1 MLPSQRRAFGLALYD
16 VLVTLAAQQSAPL
29 LLSADDLIDSL
40 HQPKQAEHGDLATSI
55 VLKLAKSW
63 CSKPP
68 ALAQAW
74 ADSLMQSAALRE
86 WLVAAEVAGPGFVNF
101 RLQPAVKTAVVAE
114 ILEQPQHFGHQPL
127 RPDDRVLLEFV
138 SANPTGPLHVG
149 HGRQAA
155 LGDSLAKL
163 LESQGALV
171 HREFYYNDAGAQIEN
186 LARSVGARV
195 NGLTPDDPAFPVD
208 GYRGDYIED
217 IALAYRRRESVTTS
231 EGTTVVA
238 EGDPNNLLAIGAFA
252 VAYLRHEQDLD
263 LAAFGVCFDQFSL
276 ESALYTDGHVESVVQ
291 RLVKNGKAYESDGA
305 LWLRSTDYGDDKD
318 RVMRK
323 SDGGYTY
330 FVPDVA
336 YHLQKWTRGFG
347 RAVNIQG
354 SDHHGTI
361 ARVRAGLQAL
371 EQGVS
376 EGFPSY
382 ILHKMVTVMRN
393 GQEVKI
399 SKRAGAYVTLRDLI
413 IWSGSEAGSEAGTET
428 DSEAADIERG
438 RDAVRFFLVSRKA
451 DSEFVFDVDLAL
463 SKSDENP
470 VYYVQY
476 AHARIQSVL
485 MQAGHNGADLSWT
498 TSLTPAERAAC
509 LERLDS
515 PKALALCSSLAT
527 YPSILAQAAEEFA
540 PHLIA
545 FYLRDLAA
553 AFHGFYNADRVLV
566 DDPVLRQARL
576 LLLVATACVL
586 KSGLSILGVRAPN
599 KM

>member
-101 RLQPAVKTAVVAE
+101 RLQPAAKTAVVKE
-114 ILEQPQHFGHQPL
+114 ILERPDHFGHQPL

-291 RLVKNGKAYESDGA
+291 RLVQNGKAYESDGA

-413 IWSGSEAGSEAGTET
+413 IWSGSEAGTEA
-428 DSEAADIERG
+428 DSEIADIERG

-527 YPSILAQAAEEFA
+527 YPGILAQAAEEFA

>member
-74 ADSLMQSAALRE
+74 ANSLMQSAALRE

-101 RLQPAVKTAVVAE
+101 RLQPAAKTAVVKE
-114 ILEQPQHFGHQPL
+114 ILERPDHFGHQPL

-527 YPSILAQAAEEFA
+527 YPGILAQAAEEFA

>member
-40 HQPKQAEHGDLATSI
+40 HQPKQAELGDLATSI

-101 RLQPAVKTAVVAE
+101 RLQPAAKTAVVKE
-114 ILEQPQHFGHQPL
+114 ILERPDHFGHQPL

-413 IWSGSEAGSEAGTET
+413 IWSGSEAGSET

-527 YPSILAQAAEEFA
+527 YPGILAQAAEEFA

>member
-101 RLQPAVKTAVVAE
+101 RLQPAAKTAVVKE
-114 ILEQPQHFGHQPL
+114 ILERPDHFGHQPL

-413 IWSGSEAGSEAGTET
+413 IWSGSEAGTET

-527 YPSILAQAAEEFA
+527 YPGILAQAAEEFA